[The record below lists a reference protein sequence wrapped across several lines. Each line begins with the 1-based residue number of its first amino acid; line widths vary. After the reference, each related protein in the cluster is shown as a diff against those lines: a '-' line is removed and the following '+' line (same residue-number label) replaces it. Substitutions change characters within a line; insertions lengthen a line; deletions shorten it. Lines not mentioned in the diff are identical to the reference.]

1 MADNSSSHEAPT
13 RREYMKYG
21 GAIVGGGLL
30 SGCAGQSNSG
40 STPTET
46 GGSRST
52 TNSTSEDESYAVS
65 MSPAGEV
72 TFDSVPD
79 KWATYYPGYADM
91 GVALGLSDDLTGVGQ
106 PSEYYTAFYDAV
118 PGVSVDSDSLT
129 ALWADGIDKETFYEL
144 DNDVHLISPENMK
157 RSFDWTDKDLA
168 EITENVGPFIGNRIY
183 RRSDEWHDHRY
194 YTMYEAFEKVAHV
207 FQKEGQY
214 QKFKQFHDEYIADI
228 QSRLPAESDRP
239 SVLLT
244 YEGSAEPE
252 TFSPYRLDDR
262 GTNKKQWHDLGVTD
276 ALANTSVEQLS
287 AENRTNLDFESL
299 LTIDPDVLLIRGHEE
314 KSASEFQDTV
324 LASLQD
330 HPVGSELTAVQNGRV
345 YRGGL
350 LWQGPIQNLFQT
362 EQAAQQLYPDT
373 FGDIS
378 SDRKLFDRQRVADII
393 NGTT

>member
-1 MADNSSSHEAPT
+1 MADNSSGHEAPT
-13 RREYMKYG
+13 RRKYMKFG
-21 GAIVGGGLL
+21 GAVLGGGLL
-30 SGCAGQSNSG
+30 AGCAGQSDSG

-46 GGSRST
+46 EISEST
-52 TNSTSEDESYAVS
+52 TTSTSEDDSYTVS
-65 MSPAGEV
+65 MAPAGEI
-72 TFDSVPD
+72 TFDSIPE

-106 PSEYYTAFYDAV
+106 PSEYYTEFYDAV

-129 ALWADGIDKETFYEL
+129 ALWADGIDKEIFYEL
-144 DNDVHLISPENMK
+144 ENDVHLISPENMK
-157 RSFDWTDKDLA
+157 RSFDWSDEDLA

-194 YTMYEAFEKVAHV
+194 YTMYEAFEKVAQV
-207 FQKEGQY
+207 FQKEDQY
-214 QKFKQFHDEYIADI
+214 QTFKEFHDEFIADI
-228 QSRLPAESDRP
+228 QSQLPAESDRP

-244 YEGSAEPE
+244 YEASDEPE

-287 AENRTNLDFESL
+287 AENRSELDFENL
-299 LTIDPDVLLIRGHEE
+299 LTIDPEVLLIRGHEE
-314 KSASEFQDTV
+314 KSASEFEETV

-330 HPVGSELTAVQNGRV
+330 HTVASELTAVQNGRV

-350 LWQGPIQNLFQT
+350 LWQGPVQNLFLT
-362 EQAAQQLYPDT
+362 EQAAQQLYPDI
-373 FGDIS
+373 FGEVTADE
-378 SDRKLFDRQRVADII
+378 KLFDRQRVADII
-393 NGTT
+393 NGNT